1 MKKIIIAYLCILSPV
16 TFADQNWNSYYIGAS
31 AGAAFGKAT
40 STDVSGYQGPAS
52 VGSELKYNTN
62 GSQLNMFGGKNWLLS
77 NNFLF
82 GIEAAIGHLDISNK
96 KQYPEYVGVRLP
108 TDSQASTDNGMFV
121 SLAGRFGKVFND
133 NTLLYAKGGFIQ
145 TDIRQSYIDEDPE
158 GCVLSGRTK
167 TTRNSGPFVGLGLE
181 HSIYKNL
188 NIRTEYIYYQFGS
201 ANHVASGCGG
211 SNNYSFNEKFSLET
225 LNLGAIYNF

>member
-1 MKKIIIAYLCILSPV
+1 
-16 TFADQNWNSYYIGAS
+16 
-31 AGAAFGKAT
+31 
-40 STDVSGYQGPAS
+40 
-52 VGSELKYNTN
+52 
-62 GSQLNMFGGKNWLLS
+62 MFGGKNWLLS

-82 GIEAAIGHLDISNK
+82 GIEAAMGHLDISNK
-96 KQYPEYVGVRLP
+96 KQYPAYVGVRLP

-145 TDIRQSYIDEDPE
+145 TDIRQSYIDEDPS

-181 HSIYKNL
+181 HSVYKNI
-188 NIRTEYIYYQFGS
+188 NIRAEYIHYQFGS

-211 SNNYSFNEKFSLET
+211 SNNYSFNENFNLDSL
-225 LNLGAIYNF
+225 NFGASYNF